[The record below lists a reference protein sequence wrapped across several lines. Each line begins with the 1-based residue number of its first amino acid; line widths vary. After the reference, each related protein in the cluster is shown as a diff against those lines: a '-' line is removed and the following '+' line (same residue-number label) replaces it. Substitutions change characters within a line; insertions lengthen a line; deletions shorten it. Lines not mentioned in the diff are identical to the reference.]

1 MIPIRLPRAAVQL
14 VAAAGEHDP
23 VQIKQIAGAA
33 VLTIT
38 TGDRV
43 LRMAAAAPS
52 DATTLEPF
60 TISAGD
66 MARAS
71 VAVGSSGPGPSHE
84 LSLVVVRISPT
95 IAGIAGPSGTPQTV
109 TLVQVTLPDPSGPID
124 AVEGELAS
132 GMTRAVAA
140 AEPRHLHEIADLA
153 LAIGCTAVQFTFA
166 PRFGS
171 VLAEVDAGT
180 VAAAVLLGG
189 GECQQPGP
197 RTTAAPSDD
206 DPLVFTM
213 PDEKPRVATRRAP
226 RKTAW
231 PFTDEDLPF

>member
-1 MIPIRLPRAAVQL
+1 MNPIRLPRAAVQL

-38 TGDRV
+38 TGERV
-43 LRMAAAAPS
+43 LRVSTTAPAEAA
-52 DATTLEPF
+52 TVEPF
-60 TISAGD
+60 TITAGD
-66 MARAS
+66 MAMAS
-71 VAVGSSGPGPSHE
+71 VAVGASGSGPGHE
-84 LSLVVVRISPT
+84 LPLVVVRISPT
-95 IAGIAGPSGTPQTV
+95 LAGIAGPSGTPQTV
-109 TLVQVTLPDPSGPID
+109 TLVQATLPDPSGPID

-171 VLAEVDAGT
+171 VLAEADAGT

-189 GECQQPGP
+189 GECQQPEP
-197 RTTAAPSDD
+197 RPAAAASDD

-213 PDEKPRVATRRAP
+213 PDEKPRGAARRAA
-226 RKTAW
+226 RKTAQLF
-231 PFTDEDLPF
+231 PDEELPF

>member
-1 MIPIRLPRAAVQL
+1 MNPIRFPRAAVQL

-23 VQIKQIAGAA
+23 VQIKQLAGAA

-38 TGDRV
+38 TGSRV
-43 LRMAAAAPS
+43 LRLS
-52 DATTLEPF
+52 ATALGDGTTVEPF
-60 TISAGD
+60 TITAGD

-71 VAVGSSGPGPSHE
+71 VAVGLAGPGPAHE
-84 LSLVVVRISPT
+84 LPLVVVRISPT

-109 TLVQVTLPDPSGPID
+109 TLVQATLSDPSGPID

-140 AEPRHLHEIADLA
+140 AEPQQLQQIAELA

-189 GECQQPGP
+189 GKCQQPEP
-197 RTTAAPSDD
+197 ARAAVASDD

-213 PDEKPRVATRRAP
+213 PDEKPRGATRRAP
-226 RKTAW
+226 RKTAQL
-231 PFTDEDLPF
+231 FTDEELPF